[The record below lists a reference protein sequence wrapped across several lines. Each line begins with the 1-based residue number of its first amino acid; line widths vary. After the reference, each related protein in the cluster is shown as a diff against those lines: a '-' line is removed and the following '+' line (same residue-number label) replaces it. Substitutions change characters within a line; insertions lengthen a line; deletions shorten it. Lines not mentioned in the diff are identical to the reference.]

1 MGAVVL
7 LTAGIFL
14 LDIRTP
20 PSVDLPILYIFVVF
34 LALWSR
40 WSLAPVAIAATT
52 VALTVLPPLLL
63 WPQSSDWSIFV
74 NRLIACA
81 ALIMTA
87 LLVSARRTA
96 DAKVRASR
104 QQLEQRV
111 EERTAQ
117 LQAANRALEG
127 EIATRRAAEQSLYE
141 SREALARTEA
151 FSLVMVTH
159 VGLDGRWLKVP
170 ATLCRLLGRSESEL
184 LAATFMDVTHPDDVD
199 ADWSQCQRLIG
210 GEIKSFELEKRY
222 IRKDGAIVWVYLNC
236 SGVYDADGRLVHF
249 LTYIRDISDHKQVE
263 EALRRSDEKWRS
275 VIETVP
281 IGIAISTMD
290 GRVLDVNTAAWKILG
305 YESKEEF
312 LRLAAVTHYLDPAD
326 RRRRIEGVLTGDQV
340 CEAQFKKKDGTVLW
354 GRCTA
359 AILDRRDGET
369 LLINAYQ
376 DITDQRA
383 ARETLR
389 RAKDDLQDANQRL
402 MERDHV
408 RTKFVSVVSHE
419 LRTPMAAIKGFID
432 NMLNGVTGELNERQS
447 DYLRRMQSSL
457 ERLTRLIAQLLD
469 WSGLEAGAAPLLL
482 KPVAAAHLAET
493 VAENARTV
501 AEARQVR
508 LVTEI
513 AGDTPTIHADQDK
526 IEQVLW
532 NLIAN
537 AIKFSPPGGTVTVA
551 CRPDDGGVR
560 FTVSDRGCG
569 IAAAD
574 LPRVFDQ
581 FSGIQSD
588 MPSARGA
595 QLGLYITRSIVLR
608 HGGRIWVESA
618 VGEGSRF
625 FVRLPAKPP
634 VQPSP

>member
-1 MGAVVL
+1 MAL
-7 LTAGIFL
+7 LAAAIFL

-20 PSVDLPILYIFVVF
+20 PSLDLPILYVFVV
-34 LALWSR
+34 LLTLWSP
-40 WSLAPVAIAATT
+40 WSLAPVAIGGVTIG
-52 VALTVLPPLLL
+52 LTVLPPLLL
-63 WPQSSDWSIFV
+63 WPHSADWSVLV

-81 ALIMTA
+81 ALMMTA
-87 LLVSARRTA
+87 LLVSARRSA
-96 DAKVRASR
+96 DAKVRTSR
-104 QQLEQRV
+104 QQLEKRV

-170 ATLCRLLGRSESEL
+170 ATLCRLLGYSESEL
-184 LAATFMDVTHPDDVD
+184 LAATFMDVTHPDDVE
-199 ADWSQCQRLIG
+199 ADWSQCQRLVR

-222 IRKDGAIVWVYLNC
+222 IRKDGDIVWIYLNC
-236 SGVYDADGRLVHF
+236 SGVYDADGRLLHF
-249 LTYIRDISDHKQVE
+249 LTYIRDIGDHKRIE
-263 EALRRSDEKWRS
+263 EALRRSDEKWRR

-290 GRVLDVNTAAWKILG
+290 GRVLDVNTAGWNILG

-326 RRRRIEGVLTGDQV
+326 RQRRIDRVRAGDHV
-340 CEAQFKKKDGTVLW
+340 FEAQFKKKDGALLW
-354 GRCTA
+354 GRCTT
-359 AILDRRDGET
+359 AILDGQDGEA

-376 DITDQRA
+376 DITDEQTA
-383 ARETLR
+383 HETLR
-389 RAKDDLQDANQRL
+389 QAKDELQDANQRL
-402 MERDHV
+402 MDRDHV

-432 NMLNGVTGELNERQS
+432 NMLNGVTGDLNERQS

-457 ERLTRLIAQLLD
+457 ERLTRLIGQLLD

-482 KPVAAAHLAET
+482 RPVTAADLVET
-493 VAENARTV
+493 VAEHARAV
-501 AEARQVR
+501 ADAKQVR
-508 LVTEI
+508 LVTEV
-513 AGDTPTIHADQDK
+513 AGDTPTIQADPDK
-526 IEQVLW
+526 VEQVLW

-537 AIKFSPPGGTVTVA
+537 AIKFSRPAGTVTIA
-551 CRPDDGGVR
+551 CGPDDAGVR

-574 LPRVFDQ
+574 LSRVFDQ

-608 HGGRIWVESA
+608 HGGRIWVESTL
-618 VGEGSRF
+618 GEGSRF
-625 FVRLPAKPP
+625 FVRLPEKPP
-634 VQPSP
+634 PQPSP

>member
-1 MGAVVL
+1 MGAVAL
-7 LTAGIFL
+7 LTAAIFL
-14 LDIRTP
+14 LDIGTP
-20 PSVDLPILYIFVVF
+20 PSLDLPILYIFVVL
-34 LALWSR
+34 LALR
-40 WSLAPVAIAATT
+40 TPWSLAPVAMAGTT
-52 VALTVLPPLLL
+52 IALTVLPLLLL
-63 WPQSSDWSIFV
+63 WPQSSDWSVLV
-74 NRLIACA
+74 NRMIACA
-81 ALIMTA
+81 ALMMTA

-96 DAKVRASR
+96 DAAVRTSR
-104 QQLEQRV
+104 QRLEQRV

-127 EIATRRAAEQSLYE
+127 EIATRRAAEHSLYE

-170 ATLCRLLGRSESEL
+170 ATLCGLLGRSEPEL
-184 LAATFMDVTHPDDVD
+184 LASTFMDVSHPDDVE
-199 ADWSQCQRLIG
+199 ADWGQCRRLIR

-222 IRKDGAIVWVYLNC
+222 IRKNGDILWVYLNC
-236 SGVYDADGRLVHF
+236 SGVYDAAGRLLHF
-249 LTYIRDISDHKQVE
+249 LTYIRDLSDHKRIE

-305 YESKEEF
+305 YEYKEEF

-326 RRRRIEGVLTGDQV
+326 RQRRIDRVHAGDHV
-340 CEAQFKKKDGTVLW
+340 FEAQFKKKDGAPLW
-354 GRCTA
+354 GRCTT
-359 AILDRRDGET
+359 AILGGQDGEA

-376 DITDQRA
+376 DITDQRT

-389 RAKDDLQDANQRL
+389 QAKDDLQDANQRL

-432 NMLNGVTGELNERQS
+432 NMVSGVTGDLNERQT
-447 DYLRRMQSSL
+447 DYLRRMQGSL
-457 ERLTRLIAQLLD
+457 ERLTRLIAQLLE
-469 WSGLEAGAAPLLL
+469 WSGLEIGAAP
-482 KPVAAAHLAET
+482 PVLRPVSAADLVLT
-493 VAENARTV
+493 VTENARPV
-501 AEARQVR
+501 ADAKQVR
-508 LVTEI
+508 MTVEI
-513 AGDTPTIHADQDK
+513 AAGLPSIHADQDK

-537 AIKFSPPGGTVTVA
+537 AIKFSSPAGTVTIG
-551 CRPDDGGVR
+551 CRPDNDGVR

-569 IAAAD
+569 ISAVD
-574 LPRVFDQ
+574 LPKVFDQ

-588 MPSARGA
+588 IPSVRGA
-595 QLGLYITRSIVLR
+595 QLGLYITKNIVLR
-608 HGGRIWVESA
+608 HGGRIWVESTA
-618 VGEGSRF
+618 GEGSRF
-625 FVRLPAKPP
+625 FVHLPAKPP
-634 VQPSP
+634 GQPSP